1 MKNFLNEWGQTTV
14 EFGFVLVLILVAAI
28 VALGGLG
35 TSVLQ
40 LWNGFVSAWP
50 G

>member
-1 MKNFLNEWGQTTV
+1 MKSFLNERGQTTV
-14 EFGFVLVLILVAAI
+14 EFGLVLVLVVVAAV

-35 TSVLQ
+35 GAVLQ

-50 G
+50 A